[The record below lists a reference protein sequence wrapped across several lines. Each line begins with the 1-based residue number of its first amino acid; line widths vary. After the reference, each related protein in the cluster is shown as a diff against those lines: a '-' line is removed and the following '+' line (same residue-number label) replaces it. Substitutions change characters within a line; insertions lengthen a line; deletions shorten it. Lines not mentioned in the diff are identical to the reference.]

1 MYQVNVIDTTFSIS
15 YNGFWVIDSICSAYL
30 LRKLSFDLEFNS
42 LNTEKSLQFNWKNDS
57 AETYHLMKRNQGIKE
72 KVSFLD
78 MWKKIYLRI
87 IIQVMFVKIISW
99 GFKKTTFY
107 VSFSISYVN
116 TSVASSHFFINIF
129 HSVTQKI
136 ILVSFFTCF
145 AN

>member
-1 MYQVNVIDTTFSIS
+1 
-15 YNGFWVIDSICSAYL
+15 
-30 LRKLSFDLEFNS
+30 
-42 LNTEKSLQFNWKNDS
+42 
-57 AETYHLMKRNQGIKE
+57 
-72 KVSFLD
+72 
-78 MWKKIYLRI
+78 
-87 IIQVMFVKIISW
+87 MFVKIISW

-145 AN
+145 ANYDQFLKHIQKSSIKWHIKGSLSFPINFMYNRRLVGIYSFSLKLKSFYLSSYVFFCKLV